1 MSNRSKMA
9 FDLAKLLLLLLLSEF
24 VNRLLRL
31 VDEDEESDVVEFP
44 FMLCRFSLSII
55 IIWLS
60 IVLTPDVVVFIV
72 DVGLLL

>member
-9 FDLAKLLLLLLLSEF
+9 FDLAKLLLLLLSEF

-44 FMLCRFSLSII
+44 FML
-55 IIWLS
+55 
-60 IVLTPDVVVFIV
+60 
-72 DVGLLL
+72 